1 MLFIL
6 TVITVVWML
15 GDQTPIIRLVY
26 THLPRLVRGSLYAG
40 FALLAFSMFVALA
53 AAAALERARAW
64 APAWLPWAV
73 ALVTAADLTLVGA
86 NRPMNAEYQ
95 FLRQFRR
102 PPQDSAPGWFLCAS
116 ITCKPTCFS
125 LQQEQLRPMAQIAP
139 TFR

>member
-26 THLPRLVRGSLYAG
+26 THLPRLLRGCLYAEY
-40 FALLAFSMFVALA
+40 ALLAFSLFVALA
-53 AAAALERARAW
+53 AAAALELGAGWLLW
-64 APAWLPWAV
+64 AA

-95 FLRQFRR
+95 FLRRFRR